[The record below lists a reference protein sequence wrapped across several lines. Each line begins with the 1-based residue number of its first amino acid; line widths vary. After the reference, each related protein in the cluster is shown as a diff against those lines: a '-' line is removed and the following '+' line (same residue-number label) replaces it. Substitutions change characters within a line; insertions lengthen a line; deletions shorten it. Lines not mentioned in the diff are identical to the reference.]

1 MGDPVRVVKG
11 WQQASS
17 RKTNET
23 NPLRFEKLV
32 SEIAEQNVQCV
43 GNFSDDHQEGRP
55 QRVFDGLN
63 TVHVGGDSGW
73 LLLPVIP
80 GRFT

>member
-1 MGDPVRVVKG
+1 MRREEPYSINVEVWPIDVVLEN
-11 WQQASS
+11 
-17 RKTNET
+17 R
-23 NPLRFEKLV
+23 EKLV
-32 SEIAEQNVQCV
+32 SEIAGQNVQCV